1 VQRLRTE
8 YPFLRPGAIPPG
20 AYPGTSEAVQT
31 MLVDVLLLTRAD
43 VDDEIVRQLTGTLFE
58 VLPDLA
64 EQNEFLRLMDP
75 RRAPATP
82 IPLHPGAA
90 LYYRERELSR

>member
-1 VQRLRTE
+1 
-8 YPFLRPGAIPPG
+8 
-20 AYPGTSEAVQT
+20 
-31 MLVDVLLLTRAD
+31 MLVDVLLLTRQD
-43 VDDEIVRQLTGTLFE
+43 LDDELVRRLTSALFD
-58 VLPDLA
+58 VLPQLA
-64 EQNEFLRLMDP
+64 ASHDFLRLMDA